1 MSANYLHL
9 SSLHVNNQNI
19 EFVHIWKHFLL
30 IYKFKYLGCL
40 FKSKQPKKATAPRM
54 PHLVVTVPPLK
65 SPATGSS
72 FLGRANFWS
81 VLRIRVVNPYQEC
94 RDKPPFPAI
103 VGKANFITF
112 RSTLISQGSWYNIK
126 VCFNFAPE
134 SEKGRKCLRLD
145 HVDLRLSWC
154 EVWALS
160 TRRSGFLSFLIA
172 NPTHTQHLYVC
183 FCTR

>member
-112 RSTLISQGSWYNIK
+112 RSTLISQASWYIK
-126 VCFNFAPE
+126 VCFSFVPE
-134 SEKGRKCLRLD
+134 KKGES
-145 HVDLRLSWC
+145 V
-154 EVWALS
+154 
-160 TRRSGFLSFLIA
+160 
-172 NPTHTQHLYVC
+172 
-183 FCTR
+183 

>member
-1 MSANYLHL
+1 MRIIWFNFLLFFPKILIFVESKYYERQLFPLIAVDTAVVIAVIL
-9 SSLHVNNQNI
+9 
-19 EFVHIWKHFLL
+19 FVHIWKHFLL

-103 VGKANFITF
+103 VGVG
-112 RSTLISQGSWYNIK
+112 ISQLYHFSVNVNI
-126 VCFNFAPE
+126 
-134 SEKGRKCLRLD
+134 SR
-145 HVDLRLSWC
+145 
-154 EVWALS
+154 
-160 TRRSGFLSFLIA
+160 FLIY
-172 NPTHTQHLYVC
+172 QGLL
-183 FCTR
+183 